1 MTFLS
6 DVHSRLPSPTPPATA
21 DPSSSSYDPSI
32 PYTAPAPPAAE
43 AYALSLCNLAYAL
56 LLGSEL
62 IKSKEKLD
70 EAEKILDGLE
80 RVEGA
85 VLGGFYG
92 VSADY
97 YKVSRYGT
105 ARLHGIP
112 H

>member
-1 MTFLS
+1 LTFLS

-97 YKVSRYGT
+97 YKVSR
-105 ARLHGIP
+105 
-112 H
+112 